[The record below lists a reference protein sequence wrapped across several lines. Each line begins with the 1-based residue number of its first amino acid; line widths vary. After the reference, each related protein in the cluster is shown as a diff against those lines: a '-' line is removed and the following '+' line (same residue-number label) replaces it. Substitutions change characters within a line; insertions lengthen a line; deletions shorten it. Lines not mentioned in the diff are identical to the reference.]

1 MAGSCRP
8 SRDAAAQYLMGMA
21 YLEGKSVPQDLPVA
35 AAWFYK
41 AAMQGNADAQLRL
54 GYMYARGIGVPVD
67 KPKAV
72 AWLEKAASAG
82 NTVAGQWLKQ
92 LD

>member
-1 MAGSCRP
+1 
-8 SRDAAAQYLMGMA
+8 
-21 YLEGKSVPQDLPVA
+21 
-35 AAWFYK
+35 
-41 AAMQGNADAQLRL
+41 MQGNADAQLRL